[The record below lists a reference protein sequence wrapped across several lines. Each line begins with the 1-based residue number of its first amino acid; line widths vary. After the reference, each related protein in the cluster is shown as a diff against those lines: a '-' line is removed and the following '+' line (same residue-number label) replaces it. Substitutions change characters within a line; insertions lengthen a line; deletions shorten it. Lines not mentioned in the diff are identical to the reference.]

1 MSENLRRWSGNMLRN
16 GQRAIMLGPQRMP
29 FFIWW
34 CVVDQRLAMW
44 TTLFSPMLAG
54 TEALRLG
61 PSYILQYIVYLAIT
75 RMLLSLALFSYSET
89 VDLNYVWILPV
100 NQKLNAQ
107 VKIYMLWRLSK
118 QRWANRGN
126 QTAGMGGTT
135 LLARG
140 QSFMAGWL
148 TLMSFGFLF
157 LAVIYYSQM
166 LTIPSAGMIVFS
178 CSIGSANAL

>member
-16 GQRAIMLGPQRMP
+16 GQRAIMLGPSRMP

-34 CVVDQRLAMW
+34 CVIDQRLAMW
-44 TTLFSPMLAG
+44 TTLFSPLLAG
-54 TEALRLG
+54 AEALRLG
-61 PSYILQYIVYLAIT
+61 LGYVLQYIVYLAIT
-75 RMLLSLALFSYSET
+75 RMLLSLVLFSYSET

-135 LLARG
+135 LLARA
-140 QSFMAGWL
+140 QSFMAAWL
-148 TLMSFGFLF
+148 TWMSVASLF
-157 LAVIYYSQM
+157 LGVIFYSDM
-166 LTIPSAGMIVFS
+166 LTIPSAGFVISML
-178 CSIGSANAL
+178 GL